1 LGGIVNALNIE
12 QIKEVLPH
20 RYPFLLVDRMTELEV
35 GIKGRGYKNVTANE
49 HFFVGHYPGMPIMP
63 GVLIVEAMSQV
74 GALVLLSD
82 PKFREVK
89 PLVVGLEK
97 VRFRR
102 MVVPGDRLDMSAE
115 VLWFRKGIGCMRGT
129 ASVDGE
135 MAAEAEVTFKILTQ
149 EEAKS

>member
-1 LGGIVNALNIE
+1 LKIE
-12 QIKEVLPH
+12 DIKAILPH

-35 GIKGRGYKNVTANE
+35 GVRGTGYKNVTVNE
-49 HFFVGHYPGMPIMP
+49 EFFLGHYPGMPIMP
-63 GVLIVEAMSQV
+63 GVLIIEAMAQV

-82 PKFREVK
+82 PKFADVR
-89 PLVVGLEK
+89 PLIAGLDK

-102 MVVPGDRLDMSAE
+102 MVVPGDRLEATAE

-135 MAAEAEVTFKILTQ
+135 LAAEAELTFKILTK
-149 EEAKS
+149 EEAAS

>member
-1 LGGIVNALNIE
+1 MKIE
-12 QIKEVLPH
+12 DIKAILPH

-35 GIKGRGYKNVTANE
+35 GVRGTGYKNVTVNE
-49 HFFVGHYPGMPIMP
+49 EFFLGHYPGMPIMP
-63 GVLIVEAMSQV
+63 GVLIIEAMAQV

-82 PKFREVK
+82 PKFADVR
-89 PLVVGLEK
+89 PLIAGLDK

-102 MVVPGDRLDMSAE
+102 MVVPGDRLEATAE

-135 MAAEAEVTFKILTQ
+135 LAAEAELTFKILTK
-149 EEAKS
+149 EEAAS